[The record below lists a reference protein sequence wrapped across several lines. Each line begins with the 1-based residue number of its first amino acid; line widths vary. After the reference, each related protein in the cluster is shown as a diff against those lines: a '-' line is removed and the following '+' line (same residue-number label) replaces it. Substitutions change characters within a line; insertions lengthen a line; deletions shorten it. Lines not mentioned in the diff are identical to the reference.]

1 MFFWFAAFAAL
12 VVVAVFDSPAMD
24 YRYVIVGAVLPAV
37 EVALGHPYLL
47 HTLLG
52 SVATFVVVAFVT
64 HGRRLVARR
73 LVGLPIG
80 LFLHL
85 VADGTWS
92 RTDLFWWPF
101 LGGDAFGRGQVPER
115 AHLALSLVLEVIGLG
130 ALAWLV
136 QQFGLAEPAA
146 RTRFLRTG
154 RLARSKPGRGRVC

>member
-1 MFFWFAAFAAL
+1 MFFWLAAFAAL

-24 YRYVIVGAVLPAV
+24 YRYVIVGAVLPAA

-52 SVATFVVVAFVT
+52 SVATFVAVAFVT

-92 RTDLFWWPF
+92 RADLFWWPF
-101 LGGDAFGRGQVPER
+101 LGGGAFGRGQVPER
-115 AHLALSLVLEVIGLG
+115 AHLAVSLVLEVIGLG
-130 ALAWLV
+130 ALAWLAR
-136 QQFGLAEPAA
+136 QFGLAEPAA
-146 RTRFLRTG
+146 RARFLRTG
-154 RLARSKPGRGRVC
+154 RLARSKPPKGRVC

>member
-64 HGRRLVARR
+64 HGPSGQERLHSA
-73 LVGLPIG
+73 
-80 LFLHL
+80 
-85 VADGTWS
+85 
-92 RTDLFWWPF
+92 
-101 LGGDAFGRGQVPER
+101 
-115 AHLALSLVLEVIGLG
+115 
-130 ALAWLV
+130 
-136 QQFGLAEPAA
+136 
-146 RTRFLRTG
+146 
-154 RLARSKPGRGRVC
+154 